1 MEEDQKLSKSDR
13 KDKRRAKRIK
23 RLFDEIKAGAI
34 IQVERRISKVL
45 NPCFHFAS
53 AIF

>member
-1 MEEDQKLSKSDR
+1 MEDDRKLSKSDR
-13 KDKRRAKRIK
+13 KDKRRAKRIN
-23 RLFDEIKAGAI
+23 RLFDDIKAGAI

-45 NPCFHFAS
+45 NPCPLTAS